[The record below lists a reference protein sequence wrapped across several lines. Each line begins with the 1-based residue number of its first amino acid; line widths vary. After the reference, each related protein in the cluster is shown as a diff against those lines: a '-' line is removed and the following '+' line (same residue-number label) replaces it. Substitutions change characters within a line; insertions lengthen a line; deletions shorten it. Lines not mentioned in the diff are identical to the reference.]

1 MFKIT
6 RLHETS
12 LKMDQ
17 YINLAVM
24 LATISI
30 LYEGYWLIKQG
41 ELNTVEISNMQAQY
55 QQFEHRK
62 RIGQQIQFYNSGL
75 RNWSVGRNILDHK
88 EFMVKQETYANTQH

>member
-41 ELNTVEISNMQAQY
+41 ELNTVEISNMQA
-55 QQFEHRK
+55 
-62 RIGQQIQFYNSGL
+62 
-75 RNWSVGRNILDHK
+75 
-88 EFMVKQETYANTQH
+88 